1 MSNRERIRELNDEID
16 KLQRQLEGEELL
28 RDLWYELGPYTDALS
43 MPLRRKF
50 ADYFEHD
57 DSE

>member
-1 MSNRERIRELNDEID
+1 MSNQSRIRELNDQID
-16 KLQRQLEGEELL
+16 KLQKALEGEELL

-43 MPLRRKF
+43 MPLRSKF
-50 ADYFEHD
+50 RDYFEHD